1 MTGVLPMKS
10 GESVSG
16 LVRDTKGNPVPRA
29 RDVLACSNHPKDFIR
44 TRTDAAGRFVFLH
57 AAADPP
63 LWRWTFEVEAAG
75 FAPAWKVT
83 SAKPKLPPAEFSLSP
98 GRPFYG
104 RVVDCQGRPVAGI
117 EVRPRW
123 HYLDHLAWRAV
134 SDTEGRFVWRD
145 APQDGDMG
153 FELEKVGE
161 LPGFAT
167 VPAKRRR
174 ANLTYDP
181 D

>member
-1 MTGVLPMKS
+1 MKS

-16 LVRDTKGNPVPRA
+16 LVLDTKGNPVPRA
-29 RDVLACSNHPKDFIR
+29 RVVLAYSNHPKDFIR
-44 TRTDAAGRFVFLH
+44 TRTDAAGRFTFPH
-57 AAADPP
+57 ADDHPP
-63 LWRWTFEVEAAG
+63 LWRWIIEVEATG

-83 SAKPKLPPAEFSLSP
+83 SPKPTLPPVEFSLSP

-104 RVVDCQGRPVAGI
+104 RVVDRQGRPVAGI
-117 EVRPRW
+117 DVRPRW
-123 HYLDHLAWRAV
+123 DYFDHLDWRAV

-145 APQDGDMG
+145 SPQDGDMG
-153 FELEKVGE
+153 FDLEKAGQ
-161 LPGFAT
+161 LPGFAK
-167 VPAKRRR
+167 VSAKLRR